1 MYKNDP
7 TGYGYK
13 MTFSGFIDIEEME
26 DWAQEVQRELRRAP
40 TEWHCFVDMRD
51 LDTMSP
57 DAQELMSRVKAKCH
71 DQGLTRVS
79 TLVASPTVRLQFEQM
94 SEETGR
100 GTDLDRYLDVQS
112 TNSAEEV
119 ALQWVRDAVD
129 PDA

>member
-1 MYKNDP
+1 MYKNES

-13 MTFSGFIDIEEME
+13 MTFSGFIDMEEME
-26 DWAQEVQRELRRAP
+26 TWAQEVQQVLP
-40 TEWHCFVDMRD
+40 NTPPEWHCFVDMRD

-57 DAQELMSRVKAKCH
+57 DAQELMSKVKAKCH
-71 DQGLTRVS
+71 DYGLTRVS

-112 TNSAEEV
+112 TNSPQQV
-119 ALQWVRDAVD
+119 ALKWVRDAVD
-129 PDA
+129 PDT